1 MDRELMMSVTT
12 AGPALVAPT
21 NPGTPVTHRHEL
33 VTWSQEVKP
42 RLLKA
47 LEAFDYGSAEFDK
60 EALDVEVTFLGV
72 HTSGANM
79 FRFDAYENHDFRD
92 EARDRQELSDWEDET
107 APDGWAEV
115 EGGFED
121 EAA

>member
-47 LEAFDYGSAEFDK
+47 LEAFDWNDVMAFDM
-60 EALDVEVTFLGV
+60 EVVFLGV
-72 HTSGANM
+72 HTSGVNM
-79 FRFDAYENHDFRD
+79 FRFDVFENLELKAGRLE
-92 EARDRQELSDWEDET
+92 EAPEGWREVDGGTVEDEWDT
-107 APDGWAEV
+107 AED
-115 EGGFED
+115 FDD